1 MKEGFRGLCSAGSP
15 DECEFSDQGVRV
27 DLRNSVKNADNQEI
41 KVPGFTKKRRML
53 AVICG

>member
-1 MKEGFRGLCSAGSP
+1 MKEGFRGLCSAGCP

-27 DLRNSVKNADNQEI
+27 DLRKSEKNADNQEV